1 MPGVVV
7 TTAVR
12 TGPSTIN
19 VAPASTFFVAGTAE
33 RGATGE
39 AKLVTSLADFEVRY
53 GGYTADGTLH
63 QQVQTFFEEGGAK
76 AYVGRVV
83 GDDPATASL
92 TLTKVGGG
100 NAFTVTAANSG
111 AWANG
116 ATDGL
121 SVTTTDGPGTTSNF
135 KLYLGEDVIYQTG
148 ALTTAADFVA
158 AINNSAV
165 ATIYISAS
173 VNTAS
178 ATLGASAGLQLSGG
192 ADGDLPTEAQLVA
205 GLELFETNLGAGAVA
220 IPGSYSNA
228 ESSIIWDGLLAHA
241 IDKNRIALLAFAE
254 GNTVAETVTEAED
267 WIGTQ
272 ANTEYAGFYYP
283 SITMT
288 GSAGTSLTI
297 SPEGYVA
304 AKRSIAHNSVGA
316 WQAAAGLNSKA
327 TFVTGVETS
336 IDKADG
342 DTLDEGYIN
351 AIRIIQGSVRVYGA
365 RSASTDTTNFRYLT
379 ARDTLNY
386 IVTEAEKSLED
397 LVFSTIDGR
406 RTVFGRVEARLIGL
420 LDPLRTAGGLYEA
433 FDSDGNQIDTGYS
446 VEVTDALN
454 PVSQLATG
462 TVKAKVGV
470 RVSSV
475 ADRIEVE
482 IVKSNLTA
490 SVV

>member
-12 TGPSTIN
+12 TGPSTTN

-33 RGATGE
+33 RGPTDE
-39 AKLVTSLADFEVRY
+39 AKLVTSLAEFEVRY
-53 GGYTADGTLH
+53 GGYTSSGTLH
-63 QQVQTFFEEGGAK
+63 QQVQTFFEEGGAR

-83 GDDPATASL
+83 GDSSDAASL
-92 TLTKVGGG
+92 TLAAVGGG
-100 NAFTVTAANSG
+100 NAFTVTAANDG

-116 ATDGL
+116 ASGGL
-121 SVTTTDGPGTTSNF
+121 TVTTTDGTLTTSNF
-135 KLYLGEDVIYQTG
+135 KLYLNDELVYQTG
-148 ALTTAADFVA
+148 ELATAADFVS

-165 ATIYISAS
+165 ATVYITAS

-178 ATLGASAGLQLSGG
+178 ATLGADTGLELSGG
-192 ADGDLPTEAQLVA
+192 VDGSSPTDAQLVT
-205 GLELFETNLGAGAVA
+205 GLDLFETNLGAGAVA
-220 IPGSYSNA
+220 IPGSYSTD
-228 ESSIIWDGLLAHA
+228 IWDGLLAHA
-241 IDKNRIALLAFAE
+241 VDKNRIALLAFDPA
-254 GNTVAETVTEAED
+254 NTVSESVTDADD

-272 ANTEYAGFYYP
+272 TDTEYAGFYYP

-288 GSAGTSLTI
+288 GSAETSLTI

-316 WQAAAGLNSKA
+316 WQAYAGLNSKA
-327 TFVTGVETS
+327 SFVTGVATTV
-336 IDKADG
+336 DKADG

-351 AIRIIQGSVRVYGA
+351 AIRVIQGSVRIYGA
-365 RSASTDTTNFRYLT
+365 RSASTDVTNFRYIT
-379 ARDTLNY
+379 ARDMLNF
-386 IVTEAEKSLED
+386 IVTEAEKRLED

-406 RTVFGRVEARLIGL
+406 RSVFGRVEARLIGL
-420 LDPLRTAGGLYEA
+420 LEPLRYEGGLYEA
-433 FDSDGNQIDTGYS
+433 FDVDGNQIDPGYS
-446 VEVTDALN
+446 VLVTDALN
-454 PVSQLATG
+454 PVTQLATG

>member
-12 TGPSTIN
+12 TGPSTTN

-33 RGATGE
+33 RGPTNE
-39 AKLVTSLADFEVRY
+39 AKLVISLADFETRY
-53 GGYTADGTLH
+53 GGYTASGTLH
-63 QQVQTFFEEGGAK
+63 QQVQTFFEEGGAR
-76 AYVGRVV
+76 AYIARVT
-83 GDDPATASL
+83 DAATDTVASL
-92 TLTKVGGG
+92 TLTAVGGG
-100 NAFTVTAANSG
+100 NAFTVSAANAG

-116 ATDGL
+116 AANGL
-121 SVTTTDGPGTTSNF
+121 EVVTTDGTGSASNF
-135 KLYLGEDVIYQTG
+135 KLYLNDELVYQTG
-148 ALTTAADFVA
+148 ELATAADFVS

-192 ADGDLPTEAQLVA
+192 TDGDAPTAAQLVT
-205 GLELFETNLGAGAVA
+205 GLDLFETTYGAGAVA
-220 IPGSYSNA
+220 IPGSYSTTV
-228 ESSIIWDGLLAHA
+228 WDGLLAHA
-241 IDKNRIALLAFAE
+241 VDKNRIALLAFDPT
-254 GNTVAETVTEAED
+254 NTVDDSVTDAED

-272 ANTEYAGFYYP
+272 TNTEYAGFYYP

-288 GSAGTSLTI
+288 GSAETSLTI

-304 AKRSIAHNSVGA
+304 AKRSIAQNSVGA
-316 WQAAAGLNSKA
+316 WQAYAGLNSKA
-327 TFVTGVETS
+327 GFVTGISTP
-336 IDKADG
+336 IDKADS
-342 DTLDEGYIN
+342 DVLDAGYIN
-351 AIRIIQGSVRVYGA
+351 AIRVIQGSVRIYGA
-365 RSASTDTTNFRYLT
+365 RSASTDITNFRYIT
-379 ARDTLNY
+379 AREVLNY
-386 IVTEAEKSLED
+386 IVTEAEKRLED

-420 LDPLRTAGGLYEA
+420 LEPLRREGGLYEA
-433 FDSDGNQIDTGYS
+433 FDSEGNQVDAGYS
-446 VEVTDALN
+446 VLVTDALN
-454 PVSQLATG
+454 PVTQLATG

-475 ADRIEVE
+475 ADRIEIE

>member
-12 TGPSTIN
+12 TGPTTTN
-19 VAPASTFFVAGTAE
+19 VAPASTFFVAGTAK
-33 RGATGE
+33 RGSTTE
-39 AKLVTSLADFEVRY
+39 AKLVTSLADFETLY
-53 GGYTADGTLH
+53 GGYTASGTLH
-63 QQVQTFFEEGGAK
+63 QQVQTFFEEGGAR
-76 AYVGRVV
+76 AYVGRVA
-83 GDDPATASL
+83 GTGATAASL

-116 ATDGL
+116 AANGL
-121 SVTTTDGPGTTSNF
+121 TVTTTDGTGTTSNF
-135 KLYLGEDVIYQTG
+135 RLFLDGELIYQTG
-148 ALTTAADFVA
+148 ELATAADFVS
-158 AINNSAV
+158 AINNSSV
-165 ATIYISAS
+165 ASVYISAA

-178 ATLGASAGLQLSGG
+178 ATLGASASLSLTGG
-192 ADGDLPTEAQLVA
+192 ADGSSPTDAQLVT
-205 GLELFETNLGAGAVA
+205 GLDLFETNLGAGAVA
-220 IPGSYSNA
+220 IPGSYSTT
-228 ESSIIWDGLLAHA
+228 IWDGLLAHA
-241 IDKNRIALLAFAE
+241 IDKNRIALLCFDPT
-254 GNTVAETVTEAED
+254 NTVSDSVTDAED

-272 ANTEYAGFYYP
+272 TDTEYAGFYYP

-288 GSAGTSLTI
+288 GSAETSLTI

-327 TFVTGVETS
+327 SFVTGVATS

-342 DTLDEGYIN
+342 DTLDAGYIN
-351 AIRIIQGSVRVYGA
+351 AIRVIQGSVRVYGA
-365 RSASTDTTNFRYLT
+365 RSASTDTTNFRYIT
-379 ARDTLNY
+379 ARDMLNY
-386 IVTEAEKSLED
+386 IVTEAEKRLED

-420 LDPLRTAGGLYEA
+420 LEPLRYAGGLYEA
-433 FDSDGNQIDTGYS
+433 FDADGNQIDPGYS
-446 VEVTDALN
+446 VLVTDALN
-454 PVSQLATG
+454 PVTQLATG

>member
-19 VAPASTFFVAGTAE
+19 VAPASTFFVAGTAK
-33 RGATGE
+33 RGATDE
-39 AKLVTSLADFEVRY
+39 AKLVTSIADFEVRY

-76 AYVGRVV
+76 AYIGRVV
-83 GDDPATASL
+83 GTGSTTASL

-100 NAFTVTAANSG
+100 NAFTVTAANGG

-121 SVTTTDGPGTTSNF
+121 TVTTTDGTGTTSNF
-135 KLYLGEDVIYQTG
+135 KLFLGEDLIYQTG
-148 ALTTAADFVA
+148 ELATAADFVS
-158 AINNSAV
+158 AINNSPV
-165 ATIYISAS
+165 ATVYISAS

-178 ATLGASAGLQLSGG
+178 ATLGASASLSLSGG
-192 ADGDLPTEAQLVA
+192 ADGSSPTDAQLLA
-205 GLELFETNLGAGAVA
+205 GLDLFESSLGAGAVA
-220 IPGSYSNA
+220 IPGS
-228 ESSIIWDGLLAHA
+228 SSTDVWDGLLAHA
-241 IDKNRIALLAFAE
+241 IDMNRIALLAFAE
-254 GNTVAETVTEAED
+254 GNTVAESVAEADD

-272 ANTEYAGFYYP
+272 NNTEYAGFYYP

-288 GSAGTSLTI
+288 GSAETSLTI

-316 WQAAAGLNSKA
+316 WQAYAGLNSVGS
-327 TFVTGVETS
+327 FVTGVATS
-336 IDKADG
+336 IGKADG

-351 AIRIIQGSVRVYGA
+351 AIRVIQGAVRIYGA
-365 RSASTDTTNFRYLT
+365 RSASTDITNFRYIT

-386 IVTEAEKSLED
+386 IVSEAEKSLED

-406 RTVFGRVEARLIGL
+406 RTVFGRVEARLIAL
-420 LDPLRTAGGLYEA
+420 LDPLRTEGGLYEA
-433 FDSDGNQIDTGYS
+433 FDAEGNQIDAGYS
-446 VEVTDALN
+446 VEVSDALN
-454 PVSQLATG
+454 PVTQLATG